1 MATTTTVQS
10 VALPEWYNQYAQ
22 NVLGKA
28 YASTGEAYQP
38 YNAPRIAGF
47 APEQEQAFQ
56 LTQQGIGSY
65 KPYLS
70 QAQGLTQQATQG
82 SGLAAAAPYLQ
93 QGTASFGS
101 RIGEYMNPYIGSVV
115 NRIGELSGRNLQ
127 ENILPGLNRTFVGG
141 GTFGGS
147 RSADFMGRAV
157 RDANEAALAEQSRA
171 LQAGYGQAADIF
183 SGEAGRALQAA
194 GTAGQLSSADL
205 SRLLAAGAQMSD
217 LGQQQQRMQGVDTA
231 ALAGIGGQRQALS
244 QQSANLAYED
254 FQRQRDYPYE
264 QVAKLANIG
273 GTLQVP
279 TAQST
284 TSPAPSQTAA
294 NVGSIIGGLGTLA
307 SAFTKKKAGG
317 KVSAKR
323 GR

>member
-1 MATTTTVQS
+1 MATTTTTTS

-28 YASTGEAYQP
+28 YAATGEGYQP

-56 LTQQGIGSY
+56 MTQQGIGSY
-65 KPYLS
+65 QPYLS

-82 SGLAAAAPYLQ
+82 SGLGAASPYLQ

-101 RIGEYMNPYIGSVV
+101 RVGEYMNPYTENVV
-115 NRIGELSGRNLQ
+115 NRIGELSGRNLR
-127 ENILPGLNRTFVGG
+127 ENILPGINRTFIGG

-147 RSADFMGRAV
+147 RSAEFMNRAV
-157 RDANEAALAEQSRA
+157 RDANESALAEQNRA

-183 SGEAGRALQAA
+183 SGEASRALTA
-194 GTAGQLSSADL
+194 GSTAGQLGGSDL
-205 SRLLAAGAQMSD
+205 SRLLSAGTQQAN
-217 LGQQQQRMQGVDTA
+217 LGQQQQQMQGVDTA
-231 ALAGIGGQRQALS
+231 ALAGVGAQRQGLA
-244 QQSANLAYED
+244 QTSADLAYQD
-254 FQRQRDYPYE
+254 FERQRDYPYS
-264 QVAKLANIG
+264 QVQKLAGIG

-279 TAQST
+279 EARST
-284 TSPAPSQTAA
+284 TAPAPNQTAA
-294 NVGSIIGGLGTLA
+294 NIGSILGGLGTLA
-307 SAFTKKKAGG
+307 GAFNFKKGG
-317 KVSAKR
+317 KVRAKK

>member
-1 MATTTTVQS
+1 MATTTTVNS

-38 YNAPRIAGF
+38 YNAARIAGF

-56 LTQQGIGSY
+56 MTQQGIGSY
-65 KPYLS
+65 RPYLS

-82 SGLAAAAPYLQ
+82 SGLGAASPFLQ

-101 RIGEYMNPYIGSVV
+101 RVGEYMNPYTENVV
-115 NRIGELSGRNLQ
+115 NRIGELSGRNLR
-127 ENILPGLNRTFVGG
+127 ENILPGINRTFVGG

-157 RDANEAALAEQSRA
+157 RDANESALAEQNRA

-194 GTAGQLSSADL
+194 GTAGTLGGSDL
-205 SRLLAAGAQMSD
+205 SRLLSAGTQMSS
-217 LGQQQQRMQGVDTA
+217 LGQQQQQMQGVDTA
-231 ALAGIGGQRQALS
+231 ALAGIGGQRQALG
-244 QQSANLAYED
+244 QQSADLAYED

-273 GTLQVP
+273 GTLKVP
-279 TAQST
+279 TAEST

-294 NVGSIIGGLGTLA
+294 NLGSIIGGLGTLA
-307 SAFTKKKAGG
+307 GAFNLKKGG
-317 KVSAKR
+317 KVRAKK